1 MNQKHL
7 KIGIFVFMAA
17 ILLCAGRMVYVDAI
31 AARNNNTTSWKGTA
45 KDPETVSG
53 PAVTSV
59 TISGEVRAVWIY
71 YNEVKKQATSYSKWK
86 KYIDKTFDTCKANK
100 MNTVILQVRPC
111 ADAMYPSK
119 YFPWSE
125 YAAGTAGKDPGFD
138 PLKYAITAAHQRNL
152 AIQAWVNPYRITL
165 SSTKIASLPKDSIA
179 RKWAKSKK
187 KSENRNVLS
196 VNGALYFNPASA
208 EVRTLVANGV
218 KEIVQN
224 YDVDGIHMDDYFYP
238 SLGTANLKKFDYQEY
253 KDYVSECKKE
263 KVTAKT
269 LVSWRRQN
277 VNKMVKKVYSTIK
290 KVDKKCLFGIS
301 PAGNLDNLYSG
312 TAYYSPVK
320 TWMNSTKY
328 IDYICPQIYWSFKH
342 KTAPYKTMVQKW
354 TSIKRSKT
362 VKMYIGIAGYRTG
375 ISKKDAKA
383 LGDPEW
389 ATSTTVLK
397 RQVEYVRSKKLDGF
411 VVFSYGTF
419 TNSSSST
426 KKEVKNLVKILK

>member
-1 MNQKHL
+1 M
-7 KIGIFVFMAA
+7 
-17 ILLCAGRMVYVDAI
+17 
-31 AARNNNTTSWKGTA
+31 
-45 KDPETVSG
+45 
-53 PAVTSV
+53 
-59 TISGEVRAVWIY
+59 
-71 YNEVKKQATSYSKWK
+71 
-86 KYIDKTFDTCKANK
+86 
-100 MNTVILQVRPC
+100 
-111 ADAMYPSK
+111 
-119 YFPWSE
+119 
-125 YAAGTAGKDPGFD
+125 
-138 PLKYAITAAHQRNL
+138 
-152 AIQAWVNPYRITL
+152 
-165 SSTKIASLPKDSIA
+165 
-179 RKWAKSKK
+179 
-187 KSENRNVLS
+187 
-196 VNGALYFNPASA
+196 
-208 EVRTLVANGV
+208 
-218 KEIVQN
+218 
-224 YDVDGIHMDDYFYP
+224 
-238 SLGTANLKKFDYQEY
+238 
-253 KDYVSECKKE
+253 
-263 KVTAKT
+263 TAKT